1 MSNWFSRFEARRWP
15 LAGLI
20 ALAAG
25 LMWWSPP
32 VALAPLLVG
41 LLILLWPTRDHD
53 AVGELGTLLDKVAV
67 GKLSDRV
74 PRAQRDPG
82 IERLRTRLNAS
93 LDQTETAFREML
105 GGMEA
110 TIEGRDWRRLQT
122 DGLHGT
128 FRQVLERM
136 QKLLDRLQ
144 EARGTV
150 AREALLSRIFAR
162 SESGLHSVIEQV
174 NSALADVDTRA
185 ATVRELASGFC
196 DAAQRMAGA
205 AGDMNRSLGEAHDS
219 TRQSVSAMVELRDTT
234 AAMRSMTA
242 RIDQIAKQTN
252 LLALNAAIES
262 ARAGEAGRGFVVVA
276 EEVGKLAD
284 QTQQAVTEIGKG
296 IAALSQAMAGVSD
309 NMTHLGGAVESARNT
324 AESFGT
330 NLTGS
335 ARAAAEV
342 GGQVDGIVEG
352 TARMQ
357 RLMHNVARAQATRA
371 NASQA
376 VSGQNSAESITDP
389 DEAAAIEQARSGRWR
404 NSDAERDALVAAFER
419 IFASIEKH
427 AGR

>member
-1 MSNWFSRFEARRWP
+1 MSNWFSRFETRRWP
-15 LAGLI
+15 LASLI
-20 ALAAG
+20 AVAAG
-25 LMWWSPP
+25 LMWWSPMA
-32 VALAPLLVG
+32 ALAPLLLGFV
-41 LLILLWPTRDHD
+41 LVSWPTRDGN
-53 AVGELGTLLDKVAV
+53 AVGELGTLLDGVAT
-67 GKLSDRV
+67 GKLSDRA
-74 PRAQRDPG
+74 PRAQHEPG

-162 SESGLHSVIEQV
+162 SESGLRSVIEQV
-174 NSALADVDTRA
+174 NAALAEVDTRA
-185 ATVRELASGFC
+185 AAVRQLSGGFC
-196 DAAQRMAGA
+196 DAAQRMSGA

-219 TRQSVSAMVELRDTT
+219 TRQSVSAMVALRDTT

-284 QTQQAVTEIGKG
+284 QTQKAVTEIGKG
-296 IAALSQAMAGVSD
+296 IVALSDAMAGVSD

-324 AESFGT
+324 AETFGAE
-330 NLTGS
+330 LSGAAS
-335 ARAAAEV
+335 AAAEV
-342 GGQVDGIVEG
+342 GEQVDAILDG
-352 TARMQ
+352 ANRMQ
-357 RLMHNVARAQATRA
+357 HLMHNLARAQATRA

-376 VSGQNSAESITDP
+376 VNDQPSSAAIADP

-419 IFASIEKH
+419 IFASIERH
-427 AGR
+427 GSR